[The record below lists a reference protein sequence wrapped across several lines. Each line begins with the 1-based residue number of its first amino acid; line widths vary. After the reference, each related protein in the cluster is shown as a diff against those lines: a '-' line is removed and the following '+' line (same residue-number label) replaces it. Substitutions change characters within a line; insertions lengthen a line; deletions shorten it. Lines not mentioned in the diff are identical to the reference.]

1 MPSRA
6 LNHKRVG
13 KTFPRH
19 RVTRGARTR
28 GSQQQCDRTPGRNG
42 GGLWRPPGPPRP
54 TSTLEAP
61 ASNRGVGLSRT
72 RAAKAKG
79 TPRGRRPAAPRANA
93 SRRPTPPHTHTRL
106 KEGGGTGP
114 WRAIAPAGGSG
125 YPQGRQP
132 GRYLPGAVGLLTEAA
147 GTAGVS
153 HLTRQALPPETRER
167 RGAPQ
172 APEVPARLTDRK
184 CLPASEHRK
193 WLQGSGRRKCPL
205 TPSGLRKPLSTWSLR
220 AGLFYTGNLWHT
232 KPEGGRIDM
241 AGTPR
246 ELSRSSGNSSGG
258 EDNERHCSRPPL

>member
-1 MPSRA
+1 MIGPLGETAEASGALRA
-6 LNHKRVG
+6 PRGPHLHSKR
-13 KTFPRH
+13 RL
-19 RVTRGARTR
+19 RTAASGR
-28 GSQQQCDRTPGRNG
+28 PGRG
-42 GGLWRPPGPPRP
+42 RPR
-54 TSTLEAP
+54 
-61 ASNRGVGLSRT
+61 
-72 RAAKAKG
+72 
-79 TPRGRRPAAPRANA
+79 PRGRRGDAAPP
-93 SRRPTPPHTHTRL
+93 RPGRTQHARVPPPPNTHTRL

-114 WRAIAPAGGSG
+114 GRAIAPAGASG

-132 GRYLPGAVGLLTEAA
+132 GRYLHGAVGLLTEAA

-193 WLQGSGRRKCPL
+193 WLQGSGRRKCLL

>member
-28 GSQQQCDRTPGRNG
+28 GSQQQCDRTPERNG

-61 ASNRGVGLSRT
+61 ASNRGVGPSRT

-93 SRRPTPPHTHTRL
+93 TRARAAPPPHTHTRL
-106 KEGGGTGP
+106 KEGGRTGP
-114 WRAIAPAGGSG
+114 GRAIAPAGGSG

-132 GRYLPGAVGLLTEAA
+132 GRYLHGAVGLLTEAA

-172 APEVPARLTDRK
+172 APEVPAGLGA
-184 CLPASEHRK
+184 PEVAA
-193 WLQGSGRRKCPL
+193 
-205 TPSGLRKPLSTWSLR
+205 GLR
-220 AGLFYTGNLWHT
+220 A
-232 KPEGGRIDM
+232 PEVPPD
-241 AGTPR
+241 
-246 ELSRSSGNSSGG
+246 SQ
-258 EDNERHCSRPPL
+258 RPPETTEHVEPTRRPLLHG